1 MSALDTVWISIAAA
15 CCTLAAIHAHVW
27 FRQPAARG
35 NAAFAGLAA
44 SVAALAFV
52 ELKMFHAASTA
63 EFGRALWWYHL
74 PVWSALVS
82 LVAFVRLHLGVGS
95 VWLGWGA
102 IGLRTLGLLLNFA
115 SPVNINFREITTL
128 ESLPF
133 LGDTVAV
140 ARGVPNPWMAVAQL
154 SLLTLIA
161 FVATAARDLWR
172 RREVRRAITIGGSL
186 VLFASASTTIAIASF
201 WGLLGVP
208 VFATLF
214 FLPSVLAM
222 GYELSLNLV
231 DALRLALALRRKESE
246 LRGSEQKLTLAAEAA
261 SAGVWSLELATGR
274 LWATPRAL
282 AMLGLA
288 PGQDHGADALLEA
301 IHPDDRP
308 RMRHFI
314 DVPAQGSRPPT
325 IEFRVPTAGGE
336 TRWYASVGGTH
347 DEDTPPGRHLMGAII
362 DITERKRVEDE
373 MARQRLA
380 LEHLSRVATLGELSG
395 ALAHELNQPLAI
407 ILSNAEAAQRLLENP
422 APDLAEIR
430 AILADIVAA
439 DQRAGNVIARWR
451 VLLKRE
457 GPAAERMEVNRLV
470 DGVLQFTRA
479 DLVRRGV
486 SVETRLEA
494 GPDVFCP
501 DRVTVEQV
509 LINVIGNACDAMAA
523 NPPGERH
530 IRIATAS
537 DGSRLLVR
545 IADAGPGLPDPP
557 ERVFEPF
564 FSTKA
569 DGLGL
574 GLAIS
579 RSIAARLGG
588 RLGAETG
595 PDGGAVFTLE
605 LPAGLP

>member
-1 MSALDTVWISIAAA
+1 MSALDTVWIAIAAA
-15 CCTLAAIHAHVW
+15 CCTLAAIHTHVW
-27 FRQPAARG
+27 YRQPAARG

-52 ELKMFHAASTA
+52 ELKMFHAASIPD
-63 EFGRALWWYHL
+63 FGRALWWYHV
-74 PVWSALVS
+74 PVWSAVVALVG
-82 LVAFVRLHLGVGS
+82 FVRLHLGAGS

-115 SPVNINFREITTL
+115 SPVNINFREITAL
-128 ESLPF
+128 EPLPF

-172 RREVRRAITIGGSL
+172 RREIRRAITIGGSL
-186 VLFASASTTIAIASF
+186 VLFASASTTVAIASF
-201 WGLLGVP
+201 WGLLVVP

-261 SAGVWSLELATGR
+261 NAGVWSLELATGR
-274 LWATPRAL
+274 LWATPRTL

-288 PGQDHGADALLEA
+288 PGRDHGMDGLLGA
-301 IHPDDRP
+301 IHPDDRA
-308 RMRHFI
+308 RMRHYL
-314 DVPAQGSRPPT
+314 DTTAEGARPPAL
-325 IEFRVPTAGGE
+325 EFRVPGPGGD

-373 MARQRLA
+373 MARQRRA

-407 ILSNAEAAQRLLENP
+407 ILSNAEAAQRLLDRP
-422 APDLAEIR
+422 VPDLSEIR

-439 DQRAGNVIARWR
+439 DQRAGSVIARWR
-451 VLLKRE
+451 LLLKRD
-457 GPAAERMEVNRLV
+457 GPAAEPLDVNRLV
-470 DGVLQFTRA
+470 EGVLQFMRA
-479 DLVRRGV
+479 DLVRRDV
-486 SVETRLEA
+486 RVETRLDA
-494 GPDVFCP
+494 GPDALCA

-509 LINVIGNACDAMAA
+509 LINVIGNACDAMAG
-523 NPPGERH
+523 NPPGERCL
-530 IRIATAS
+530 RIATSS
-537 DGSRLLVR
+537 DGSQVR
-545 IADAGPGLPDPP
+545 VRVADDGPGLPDPP

-579 RSIAARLGG
+579 RSIATQLGG
-588 RLGAETG
+588 RLVATAGT
-595 PDGGAVFTLE
+595 DGGAVFTLE
-605 LPAGLP
+605 LPVGLS